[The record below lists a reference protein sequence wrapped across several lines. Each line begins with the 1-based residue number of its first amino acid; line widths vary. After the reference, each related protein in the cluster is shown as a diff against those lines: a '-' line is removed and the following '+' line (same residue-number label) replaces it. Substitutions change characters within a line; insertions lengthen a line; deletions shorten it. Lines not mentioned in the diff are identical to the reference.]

1 MGTLW
6 IRPYPTTSQVGIA
19 MRLFSRETQRG
30 KKDRLGFVLSYR
42 QTHSLVF
49 SYFSCI
55 FLLLF
60 YLIMELVAYFYG

>member
-19 MRLFSRETQRG
+19 MRLFSRETQG

-42 QTHSLVF
+42 QTHSVMF

-60 YLIMELVAYFYG
+60 YLIMELVACFFG